1 MTAKLRN
8 LQLYDIVS
16 IDLTQPGSYRWIH
29 TLTTLTSPIRKD
41 LANQLAPKILDM
53 ARARSMRAGDP
64 LREEAFA
71 KELGVSRSPIRRG
84 FALLEE
90 LGLAVKEPNRG
101 FFLTCDARSVD
112 TGKLPL
118 EVDSFEDFYL
128 RVVDDVLAGDI
139 GASFFEAELMRKYAV
154 PRGQIIKVLN
164 RLAREGMIER
174 NPGQGW
180 SINAFLHDS
189 EAHIQSYRFR
199 MAVEPAALLEPGY
212 VVDKAA
218 FAKARKTQ
226 QTLLEGE
233 IFTLSRSQLFHIG
246 AQLHELIV
254 RCSGNPFFLESIRRQ
269 NQLRRF
275 MAYKSNVDRP
285 RLIQQCREHIEL
297 LDLIES
303 GQREQAAEFLRS
315 HLDHVSRLKAA
326 HEAKGVR

>member
-1 MTAKLRN
+1 MAAASTSLAE
-8 LQLYDIVS
+8 
-16 IDLTQPGSYRWIH
+16 PAGSK
-29 TLTTLTSPIRKD
+29 TLTTVTSPIRKD

-90 LGLAVKEPNRG
+90 LGIAVKEPNRG

-112 TGKLPL
+112 AGKLPL
-118 EVDSFEDFYL
+118 EVDPFEDFYL

-164 RLAREGMIER
+164 RLAREGMVER

-180 SINAFLHDS
+180 STNAFLHDS

-226 QTLLEGE
+226 ESLLAGD

-275 MAYKSNVDRP
+275 MAYKANVDRP

-303 GQREQAAEFLRS
+303 GQREQAAQFLRS

-326 HEAKGVR
+326 HEARSST